1 MPRGAGPSRGEPGEQ
16 SENAIKPFGGFRVT
30 WLVEGERAGSGAGVN
45 ALVAAG
51 AAIAVGVGS
60 VGAALPP
67 PAEAAAALAAN
78 PAVPEVARLITG
90 EGGKGAGAKDP
101 EALLRYALPISNEP
115 SREVQAILE
124 EVPEKLKTPGTKGF
138 NSIIKAAESANGVIK
153 KDRNAILKD
162 VTSTNKTAA
171 AAILDDISA
180 DLVALKDDVSTKKDN
195 NKGGVGPKDQIS
207 EASKDILRKM
217 GAVEAMMV
225 DGFPV
230 SIPDKYAALPRLEG
244 RATVAIDV
252 DISTKGRV
260 ISASVG
266 NVSTSYYLRNE
277 GKKGGTNYNAQDTL
291 RVTFVIDVD
300 GYSAPITSGQFVDLV
315 SKGFYDGMDV
325 QRADDFVVQTG
336 DPDPR
341 KGPHG
346 FLDPEREDAL
356 RNVPLEIKRTVDK
369 DPIYE
374 ATFEDLGYTLDTPQL
389 PFNAFGT
396 VAMARE
402 QFNNNSGSSQFFVLL
417 KESEITP
424 TGLNL
429 LDGSYSTFGYVVE
442 GAEFLGD
449 LRPGD
454 KIVGARVVDG
464 MDNLKA
470 GDPNAPLPEFDEF
483 GGLL

>member
-1 MPRGAGPSRGEPGEQ
+1 M
-16 SENAIKPFGGFRVT
+16 
-30 WLVEGERAGSGAGVN
+30 
-45 ALVAAG
+45 
-51 AAIAVGVGS
+51 
-60 VGAALPP
+60 
-67 PAEAAAALAAN
+67 
-78 PAVPEVARLITG
+78 
-90 EGGKGAGAKDP
+90 
-101 EALLRYALPISNEP
+101 
-115 SREVQAILE
+115 
-124 EVPEKLKTPGTKGF
+124 
-138 NSIIKAAESANGVIK
+138 
-153 KDRNAILKD
+153 
-162 VTSTNKTAA
+162 
-171 AAILDDISA
+171 
-180 DLVALKDDVSTKKDN
+180 
-195 NKGGVGPKDQIS
+195 GPKDQIS

-225 DGFPV
+225 EGFPV

-369 DPIYE
+369 VR
-374 ATFEDLGYTLDTPQL
+374 AR
-389 PFNAFGT
+389 
-396 VAMARE
+396 MSCARE
-402 QFNNNSGSSQFFVLL
+402 GVAAPACAAGARARAARADLRAPLHFAPHP
-417 KESEITP
+417 EP
-424 TGLNL
+424 TGPHLR
-429 LDGSYSTFGYVVE
+429 
-442 GAEFLGD
+442 GD
-449 LRPGD
+449 LRGPRLH
-454 KIVGARVVDG
+454 A
-464 MDNLKA
+464 
-470 GDPNAPLPEFDEF
+470 
-483 GGLL
+483 